1 MKYVSFNTETAKGFI
16 ATYNKAKRDSKESF
30 IYDGNEFVIG
40 YAYYL
45 IQYLVMNHIIE
56 GEFNKDKR
64 FIIKGT
70 SANRLH
76 PDNIHLN

>member
-1 MKYVSFNTETAKGFI
+1 MKNISFNRESARGFI
-16 ATYNKAKRDSKESF
+16 TTYNKAKKDSKESF

-56 GEFNKDKR
+56 GEFNKDKQ
-64 FIIKGT
+64 FTIKGT